1 MPDDLSTVRRAEQTG
16 ARWTTYLLF
25 ACLALDAVA
34 IVSGV
39 SQRSL
44 LVRAMAGAQLVPS
57 EAAASA
63 PPHGPIGTLQLV
75 ALAGTGIVW
84 LVWLHRAYGNLTLIG
99 SKRLRFNPSWAI
111 GCWFIPFVNVVR
123 AYQIMKDLWLRSESM
138 NDRDA
143 YDNLPAPALL
153 STWWGVSLT
162 WGALA
167 LVLTLLARDAYS
179 LEQLTNVT
187 DLGLLVHAVGVVA
200 AVLAMMVVRG
210 IDRHQQRFRLIG
222 VAA

>member
-111 GCWFIPFVNVVR
+111 GCWFTPSVPVVGSTGAGADAPGAGRLFAR
-123 AYQIMKDLWLRSESM
+123 AADQRDRLRAARPRRRSG
-138 NDRDA
+138 R
-143 YDNLPAPALL
+143 
-153 STWWGVSLT
+153 G
-162 WGALA
+162 GA
-167 LVLTLLARDAYS
+167 RHDGRS
-179 LEQLTNVT
+179 RNRPPP
-187 DLGLLVHAVGVVA
+187 A
-200 AVLAMMVVRG
+200 AVPT
-210 IDRHQQRFRLIG
+210 DRRRCVSQPRAESPRS
-222 VAA
+222 APMCAP

>member
-34 IVSGV
+34 IVSGG

-63 PPHGPIGTLQLV
+63 PRHGPIGTLQLV

-123 AYQIMKDLWLRSESM
+123 
-138 NDRDA
+138 
-143 YDNLPAPALL
+143 
-153 STWWGVSLT
+153 
-162 WGALA
+162 
-167 LVLTLLARDAYS
+167 
-179 LEQLTNVT
+179 
-187 DLGLLVHAVGVVA
+187 
-200 AVLAMMVVRG
+200 G